1 MRTGLGGSVR
11 NDSVLWS
18 HGVKFAPDTGS
29 AAATRR
35 FVEGCLRDHDLRY
48 LVDDV
53 RLVASEL
60 ATNAACHTRT
70 KFTVV
75 LEGTTDEVLLTVS
88 DGAASLPVV
97 RAVNHS
103 ATEGRGMHIVKHY
116 SRAWGVVEGSS
127 DTKAVW
133 ASFGLR

>member
-1 MRTGLGGSVR
+1 VR
-11 NDSVLWS
+11 NNHQVLWS
-18 HGVKFAPDTGS
+18 HGVMFAPDRTS

-60 ATNAACHTRT
+60 ATNAASHTGT

-75 LEGTTDEVLLTVS
+75 LEGTADEVLLTVS
-88 DGAASLPVV
+88 DGAATPPVV
-97 RAVNHS
+97 RTVTHS
-103 ATEGRGMHIVKHY
+103 ETEGRGMHIVSHY
-116 SRAWGVVEGSS
+116 SRAWGVVEGSQ